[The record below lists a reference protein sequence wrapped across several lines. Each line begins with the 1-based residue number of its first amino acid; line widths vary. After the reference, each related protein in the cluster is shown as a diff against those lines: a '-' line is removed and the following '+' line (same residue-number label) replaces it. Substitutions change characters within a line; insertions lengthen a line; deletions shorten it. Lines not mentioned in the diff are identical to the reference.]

1 MSFQWVTLLQLTSMV
16 VPQKKTICFKEIARI
31 AGDGVARPSA
41 THTGKQSTDG
51 VLAVMRVKSRAAL
64 VCACTNMRLGSD
76 DPKVIPVEVP
86 STKHQVP
93 STKYQPSGAVQ
104 RRPGLAEHIPWRSVR
119 LRSVRATEK

>member
-1 MSFQWVTLLQLTSMV
+1 MSFQWVTLLRLTSMV

-41 THTGKQSTDG
+41 PHTGKQSTDG

-76 DPKVIPVEVP
+76 DPKVIPVEVYEGAKVMYT
-86 STKHQVP
+86 SHTKVMTPTSRLVGPRHRCADAA
-93 STKYQPSGAVQ
+93 QP
-104 RRPGLAEHIPWRSVR
+104 H
-119 LRSVRATEK
+119 